1 MEIMAAPRG
10 IPWRAVTWKTMA
22 YRSSRRQAVR
32 GSRPAATDGPS
43 WYLMKKVTHLRLT
56 YQIKL
61 LTFAAGESGARLIIR
76 VPGGCQVSTPLH
88 EFLQTHRARTTLERV
103 D

>member
-1 MEIMAAPRG
+1 M
-10 IPWRAVTWKTMA
+10 V
-22 YRSSRRQAVR
+22 YRTPRRQAAR
-32 GSRPAATDGPS
+32 GSRPDATDGPS

-76 VPGGCQVSTPLH
+76 VPGGCQVSDALH
-88 EFLQTHRARTTLERV
+88 DFLLTHRARATLERV